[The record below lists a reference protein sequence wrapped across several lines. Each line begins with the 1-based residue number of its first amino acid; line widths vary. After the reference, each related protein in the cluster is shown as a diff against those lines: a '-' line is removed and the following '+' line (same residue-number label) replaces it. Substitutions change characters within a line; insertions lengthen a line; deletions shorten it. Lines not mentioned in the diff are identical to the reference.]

1 MPLIKGKSKRA
12 FEENIKSELGAGK
25 PKDQALAIA
34 YSIKRKAAQKKMAE
48 GGPVLSGAESAQ
60 ESMRKA
66 FKFADGGLIKKI
78 MAKRMDRGGQLP
90 EDQDYLREW
99 ASYPDPDDKEL
110 ETLDPDSEQM
120 MADGGEVTLDPNE
133 RKTFSESFNAATK
146 TKVNPEISDEERKKQ
161 SMKERIANWFRGD
174 K

>member
-1 MPLIKGKSKRA
+1 MPLIKGKSKHA
-12 FEENIKSELGAGK
+12 FEENIKSEIGAGK

-34 YSIKRKAAQKKMAE
+34 YSIKRKAAQKKMAD

-66 FKFADGGLIKKI
+66 FKFADGGMVKKI

-90 EDQDYLREW
+90 EDQDYLKEW

-120 MADGGEVTLDPNE
+120 MADGGEVTLDPQKRRE
-133 RKTFSESFNAATK
+133 VSEGFNKALHVT
-146 TKVNPEISDEERKKQ
+146 VNPELTDEERKKQ
-161 SMKERIANWFRGD
+161 SIKERIANWFSGD